1 MEVVF
6 LCPAG
11 GGVGVYGGVAVGL
24 CVGYMAVWRCVGYMV
39 VCGICRQQ
47 KKSKNL
53 SIFALSVGLHGLEP

>member
-11 GGVGVYGGVAVGL
+11 GGVGVYGGMAVWRWDCVAVGL
-24 CVGYMAVWRCVGYMV
+24 LWGIWRCVWGFV
-39 VCGICRQQ
+39 GHK